1 MMTHRVLLVREWDA
15 QHTGSGCCGRVGG
28 SYELCDPGDFARS
41 RAEMVRTGAVY
52 EALHAAFGD
61 ELELTVVDPRN
72 TMWMIPVVYR
82 DARRRGLGYRE
93 ALRQVVRSS
102 ANGALVV
109 DGKVG
114 FDGKVP
120 PSPVEAV
127 AAVRVELTGG
137 DGAS

>member
-1 MMTHRVLLVREWDA
+1 MRHRVLLVREWDW
-15 QHTGSGCCGRVGG
+15 QNTGSGCCGRVGG
-28 SYELCDPGDFARS
+28 GHEFCDAADFARS
-41 RAEMVRTGAVY
+41 REEMVRVGSVY
-52 EALHAAFGD
+52 EALHDAFGDD

-109 DGKVG
+109 DGKVV